1 MILNPMLGM
10 KIGLEIGTGYKEYFK
25 PQPEVNN
32 VGKLWWSLPRV
43 GKRLSE
49 WRSFMGALWC
59 ACQVLQS
66 GVGLQ
71 IIEL

>member
-1 MILNPMLGM
+1 MILNPILGM
-10 KIGLEIGTGYKEYFK
+10 KIGLEIGTGYKECFK
-25 PQPEVNN
+25 PQPKVSN

-43 GKRLSE
+43 GKRLPE
-49 WRSFMGALWC
+49 WWSFMGALWC
-59 ACQVLQS
+59 ACEVLQS